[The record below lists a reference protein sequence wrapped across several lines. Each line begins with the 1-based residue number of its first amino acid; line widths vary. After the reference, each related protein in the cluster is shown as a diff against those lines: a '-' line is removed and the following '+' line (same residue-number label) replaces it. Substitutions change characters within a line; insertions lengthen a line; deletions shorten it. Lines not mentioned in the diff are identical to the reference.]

1 MRPYIFHTIEQ
12 ILSALSKSYFE
23 LPNSYQDINILRYR
37 TNLIR
42 FVNNY
47 IPHLHIYPYITRQRI
62 LIMAGSNIEYV
73 EVKLSDKEMDS
84 VIPKWVEG
92 FDNIEQIIQEVA
104 VTDHKI
110 QVGFYPDQE
119 AFMCAIVPPFRNHA
133 NSGKRITSFS
143 DDITECIAFSAYK
156 HLVMSD
162 PKEWASSSSKSRR
175 G

>member
-1 MRPYIFHTIEQ
+1 
-12 ILSALSKSYFE
+12 
-23 LPNSYQDINILRYR
+23 
-37 TNLIR
+37 
-42 FVNNY
+42 
-47 IPHLHIYPYITRQRI
+47 
-62 LIMAGSNIEYV
+62 MAGSNIEYV